1 MAGEGKRNTNGTND
15 GKKIQK
21 YSDYIEYVHKHIK
34 CSIGL
39 AYKRRLIIGIYKKNS
54 IIWKY
59 YCLHNVLI
67 IIVSSCRLKNCV
79 SPLSR
84 A

>member
-1 MAGEGKRNTNGTND
+1 M
-15 GKKIQK
+15 
-21 YSDYIEYVHKHIK
+21 K
-34 CSIGL
+34 CSLGL
-39 AYKRRLIIGIYKKNS
+39 AYKRRLIIGIYKKQNS

-79 SPLSR
+79 PPISR